1 MENNKEQLAK
11 EPKNIDSLEEKIKKL
26 NGENMTFMP
35 WKNSLPAATIIIV
48 FLVLAVLGGIVY
60 IVLGMVNDKSDL
72 EFRII
77 LFSSLFLIV
86 SIISFWG
93 YKVITLVISRD
104 QQALDT
110 KLSIYK
116 EREMLV
122 INLRKSLANKVLD
135 SITLEDKKD
144 GSAESEKQD
153 ESECLKVKEKYEH
166 EERMAIIK
174 ALGVDCD
181 KKSIDTIHLKLVE
194 IEKALKQ

>member
-1 MENNKEQLAK
+1 MQRIMEENTLPQEKLDLLETQ
-11 EPKNIDSLEEKIKKL
+11 IDKLKTEKVAPFQSTKS
-26 NGENMTFMP
+26 
-35 WKNSLPAATIIIV
+35 WSPAIWI
-48 FLVLAVLGGIVY
+48 LV
-60 IVLGMVNDKSDL
+60 GMVVFIALGCWLWTAQVIKDSDNM
-72 EFRII
+72 
-77 LFSSLFLIV
+77 SFLIV
-86 SIISFWG
+86 KCITFVAIVSIVSVLTH
-93 YKVITLVISRD
+93 KVIFLVSSIEQRKSD
-104 QQALDT
+104 YIM
-110 KLSIYK
+110 SIYK

-166 EERMAIIK
+166 EERMAVIK

-181 KKSIDTIHLKLVE
+181 KKSIDMIHLKLVE